1 MGVDF
6 PRCDTIFL
14 QVWIDVLVRAGVSV
28 EVCHVDEE
36 GKTKLKS
43 GRNGKGKGKMIG
55 KVGRPRKQVVIKHEE
70 DELESEEQIN
80 LGDASK
86 MSTSIFPR
94 THPETDSPSK
104 TRRRVEIVTPSPSHK
119 RRRLESDPS

>member
-1 MGVDF
+1 M
-6 PRCDTIFL
+6 
-14 QVWIDVLVRAGVSV
+14 
-28 EVCHVDEE
+28 DEE

-55 KVGRPRKQVVIKHEE
+55 KVVIKHEE

-80 LGDASK
+80 LRDASE